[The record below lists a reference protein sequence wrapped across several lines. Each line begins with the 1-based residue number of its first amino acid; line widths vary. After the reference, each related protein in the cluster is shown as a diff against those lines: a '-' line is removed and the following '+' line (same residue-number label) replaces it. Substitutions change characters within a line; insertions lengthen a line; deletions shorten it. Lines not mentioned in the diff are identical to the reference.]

1 MEAIGRIALSN
12 EFVPSVRAGPCRE
25 IEAGDAHVRVC
36 VSVYV
41 FVCKSAPI
49 IWYGMVWYGMV
60 VVLVRAT

>member
-12 EFVPSVRAGPCRE
+12 EFIPSVRAGPCRE

-36 VSVYV
+36 VCVC
-41 FVCKSAPI
+41 VCKSAPI